1 MVRPSA
7 LWVSGQTI
15 CFVGEWLDHLLCGQ
29 TICSVVRPS
38 ALWSDHLLCGWEII
52 HQLGAETGKC
62 VVVVF
67 GMAFSITIRWGV
79 TSRARASHSA
89 LMEGITTGQPCAAI
103 M

>member
-1 MVRPSA
+1 M
-7 LWVSGQTI
+7 
-15 CFVGEWLDHLLCGQ
+15 GEWSDHLLCGQ

-38 ALWSDHLLCGWEII
+38 ALWWQII

-67 GMAFSITIRWGV
+67 GMAFSITTRLGV

-89 LMEGITTGQPCAAI
+89 FMEGITLSCYALACHVLGKTWHSSVAI
-103 M
+103 LDERVPS